1 MDRVMSKT
9 KKLFSATN
17 VVGYI
22 LGLMGLSLLAFEQF
36 ITELL
41 PLFFAP
47 LVCGI
52 LGFLVYKSQPS
63 SPQMPVVMQST
74 PSPTQSK

>member
-41 PLFFAP
+41 PLLFAP

-52 LGFLVYKSQPS
+52 LGFLVYVSQPS
-63 SPQMPVVMQST
+63 NPQMPAAVQSA